1 MLGQRL
7 ITGALLAVA
16 FAGALF
22 WLPTM
27 ALVCLTAGVVL
38 LGAWEWSALTGL
50 GVRARA
56 GYVLLLAAVMAVCL
70 WFWPV
75 AGPPLLLVAGCWWL
89 LMLRWVLDY
98 PHSVRWWGS
107 VAATAAMGVLVLV
120 PAWVAVY
127 WLLARDR
134 GELWLAA
141 VVGLTASA
149 DIGAF
154 FGGRAF
160 GRRRLAPAV
169 SPGKTWE
176 GACCGMALALAIGMP
191 LAGPLALGGHWVLWL
206 PVVALTVCAGILGD
220 LGESMVKRHHGV
232 KDSGSLLPGHGGV
245 LDRIDSLSAALP
257 VFALGLALAERFA
270 GLPI

>member
-7 ITGALLAVA
+7 ITGALLAAA
-16 FAGALF
+16 FAGALL
-22 WLPTM
+22 WLPTT
-27 ALVCLTAGVVL
+27 ALVSLAAAVALV
-38 LGAWEWSALTGL
+38 GAWEWSGLAGL
-50 GVRARA
+50 GGGARA
-56 GYVLLLAAVMAVCL
+56 GYVLLLAAVLAGCL
-70 WFWPV
+70 WLWPAAAPV
-75 AGPPLLLVAGCWWL
+75 LLVAAGGWWL
-89 LMLRWVLDY
+89 LMLCWVLDY
-98 PHSVRWWGS
+98 PRSARRWGS
-107 VAATAAMGVLVLV
+107 AAATAAMGLLVLV

-127 WLLARDR
+127 WLLTRDR

-141 VVGLTASA
+141 AVVLTASA

-176 GACCGMALALAIGMP
+176 GACCGMALALAIGVL
-191 LAGPLALGGHWVLWL
+191 LAGPLALAGHWPLWL
-206 PVVALTVCAGILGD
+206 AVVALTVCAGVLGD

-257 VFALGLALAERFA
+257 VFALGLALAERVA
-270 GLPI
+270 GLRM

>member
-7 ITGALLAVA
+7 ITGALLAAA
-16 FAGALF
+16 FGGALL

-27 ALVCLTAGVVL
+27 AMVYLTAGVVL
-38 LGAWEWSALTGL
+38 LGAWEWSGLAGL
-50 GVRARA
+50 GGGARA
-56 GYVLLLAAVMAVCL
+56 GYVLLLAAVLAGCL
-70 WFWPV
+70 RFWP
-75 AGPPLLLVAGCWWL
+75 AAAPALLLAAGCWWL

-107 VAATAAMGVLVLV
+107 AAATAAMGVLVLV
-120 PAWVAVY
+120 PAWAAVY

-141 VVGLTASA
+141 VVVLTASA

-176 GACCGMALALAIGMP
+176 GACCGMALALAIGV
-191 LAGPLALGGHWVLWL
+191 LLVGPLGMGGQWVLWL
-206 PVVALTVCAGILGD
+206 PVVAFTVCAGVLGD

-257 VFALGLALAERFA
+257 VFALGLALAERVA
-270 GLPI
+270 GLRM

>member
-7 ITGALLAVA
+7 ITGALLAAA
-16 FAGALF
+16 FAGALL

-27 ALVCLTAGVVL
+27 ALVSLTAAVAL
-38 LGAWEWSALTGL
+38 FGAWEWSGLAGL
-50 GVRARA
+50 GGAARA
-56 GYVLLLAAVMAVCL
+56 GYVLLLAGVLAGCL
-70 WFWPV
+70 WLWPT
-75 AGPPLLLVAGCWWL
+75 AAPALLLAAGGWWL

-98 PHSVRWWGS
+98 PHSARWWGS

-127 WLLARDR
+127 WLLTRDR

-141 VVGLTASA
+141 AVVLTASA

-176 GACCGMALALAIGMP
+176 GVCCGMALALAIGVL
-191 LAGPLALGGHWVLWL
+191 LAGPLALAGHWALWL
-206 PVVALTVCAGILGD
+206 AVVALTVCAGVLGD

-232 KDSGSLLPGHGGV
+232 KDSGFLLPGHGGV

-257 VFALGLALAERFA
+257 VFALGLALAERVA
-270 GLPI
+270 GLRM

>member
-70 WFWPV
+70 WFWPA

-98 PHSVRWWGS
+98 PHSVRWWDS

-141 VVGLTASA
+141 VVVLTASA

-160 GRRRLAPAV
+160 GQRRLAPAV

-270 GLPI
+270 GLQI